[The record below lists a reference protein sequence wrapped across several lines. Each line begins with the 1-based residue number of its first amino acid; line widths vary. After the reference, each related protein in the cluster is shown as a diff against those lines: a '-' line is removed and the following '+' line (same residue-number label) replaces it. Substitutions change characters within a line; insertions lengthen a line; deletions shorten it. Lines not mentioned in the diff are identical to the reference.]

1 MSGQS
6 GDTPPGWYPLPQG
19 GQGYWDGQHWQS
31 LPDPT
36 GTGSIPAANVAK
48 SSTSVATVVAFC
60 VLVAAAVGA
69 LLWKNNQ
76 DTEMRNAAIAAS
88 SSKASADAKA
98 AAEARA
104 VADAKA
110 AAAAEADRVRRAAE
124 AKQAERVQAIKEM
137 EYTIKDFA
145 EKQGREGL
153 FDGPVLSVSCDPV
166 GGGKTDDLTA
176 QATIFECFAAVTDNG
191 DGTLSGKKYHATMNW
206 DTGNYTYGLGP
217 P

>member
-19 GQGYWDGQHWQS
+19 GQGYWDGQHWRS

-69 LLWKNNQ
+69 LLWKNSQ

-110 AAAAEADRVRRAAE
+110 
-124 AKQAERVQAIKEM
+124 ERVEAIKEM
-137 EYTIKDFA
+137 EDTIKDFA